1 MSVSDSRLP
10 PVSRAT
16 IKDPDLQRV
25 LEQAERLSTPKPAWY
40 LTLAHNP
47 EMAKAYAAYWDI
59 THRGGRVEHTIK
71 ELMRITIAQ
80 MLDCDFCASQRSV
93 LAQQQGLDEN
103 VVAACMSPD
112 FQHSDPRTRAALHYA
127 RVLTQ
132 DSADD
137 RTFDQVYAELRE
149 VFDEGEIVELG
160 CFAAIAIG
168 GVKLSRSLK
177 IEP

>member
-1 MSVSDSRLP
+1 MTAAGSRLP
-10 PVSRAT
+10 PLKIGA
-16 IKDPDLQRV
+16 IEDPGLINV
-25 LEQAERLSTPKPAWY
+25 LERAEKLSTPKPAWY

-80 MLDCDFCASQRSV
+80 LLDCAFCADQRSV
-93 LAQQQGLDEN
+93 VALEQGLDEETA
-103 VVAACMSPD
+103 AACTLPD
-112 FQHSDPRTRAALHYA
+112 FNHPDLRTRVALRYA
-127 RVLTQ
+127 RALTL
-132 DSADD
+132 DSSDED
-137 RTFDQVYAELRE
+137 FDQVYAALRE
-149 VFDEGEIVELG
+149 VFDDGEIVELG

-168 GVKLSRSLK
+168 GVRLSRSLR